1 MQLNEIGAVIL
12 FGFVGYWA
20 VSWGLG
26 RGDKP
31 RASREQAQAR
41 EQEVPPREPPPRDP
55 PRQEAPRGE
64 PPPRDPP
71 PDRKRPWYDVL
82 KVPPTAGAEE
92 IKASYRRLI
101 AQYHPD
107 KVATLAPEFRALA
120 EEKSK
125 ELNAAYEAATAAA
138 SRR

>member
-12 FGFVGYWA
+12 FGFGGYWA
-20 VSWGLG
+20 VSWWLG

-31 RASREQAQAR
+31 RASREQG
-41 EQEVPPREPPPRDP
+41 QEVPPRAPPPREP

-71 PDRKRPWYDVL
+71 PQPDRRRPWYDVL

-125 ELNAAYEAATAAA
+125 ELNAAYEAGTAAA

>member
-12 FGFVGYWA
+12 FGFGGYWV
-20 VSWGLG
+20 VSWWLG

-31 RASREQAQAR
+31 RASRKG
-41 EQEVPPREPPPRDP
+41 QEVP
-55 PRQEAPRGE
+55 PRGE

-71 PDRKRPWYDVL
+71 PQPDRRRPWYDVL

-125 ELNAAYEAATAAA
+125 ELNAAYDAGMAATE
-138 SRR
+138 RR

>member
-12 FGFVGYWA
+12 FGFGGYWV
-20 VSWGLG
+20 VSWWLG
-26 RGDKP
+26 RSEKP
-31 RASREQAQAR
+31 RASRENN
-41 EQEVPPREPPPRDP
+41 QEPPPGDSSTGWQREPPPNA
-55 PRQEAPRGE
+55 EW
-64 PPPRDPP
+64 PRDPP
-71 PDRKRPWYDVL
+71 QQPERRRPWYDVL

-92 IKASYRRLI
+92 VKAAYRRLI

-125 ELNAAYEAATAAA
+125 ELNAAYDAGMAATE
-138 SRR
+138 RR